1 MASTP
6 LGILDLIPIPS
17 GSAAAQAL
25 RNRID
30 LRVLSSEVRSLAAA
44 RLRGDRQHPV
54 VSELPKTSRASG
66 INRRAGRG
74 GSRRRG

>member
-30 LRVLSSEVRSLAAA
+30 LARHAVL
-44 RLRGDRQHPV
+44 
-54 VSELPKTSRASG
+54 
-66 INRRAGRG
+66 AGEWAG
-74 GSRRRG
+74 GERRRRGRQPQATFPYLPGRAPRGRETGRPAA

>member
-30 LRVLSSEVRSLAAA
+30 LARHAVLA
-44 RLRGDRQHPV
+44 REWG
-54 VSELPKTSRASG
+54 
-66 INRRAGRG
+66 RR
-74 GSRRRG
+74 